1 VPVRSWT
8 LALPVDRSDPAP
20 VVRQIARALA
30 AHVAGG
36 RLRAGE
42 RLPGTRALSRVL
54 DVHRNTVAAA
64 YAELVAEGWIESA
77 PGRGTFVSAE
87 IPSRLPRRSGAPE
100 PARPPRSPG
109 YELRAA
115 PPPPPPKPPRIL
127 VDLES
132 GIPDLR
138 LVPLGELAR
147 AYRRAL
153 RRPGILAY
161 GDPRGQPRLRAAVGA
176 MLRSTRSLDPDPER
190 LLVTRGAQL
199 AFTVAARGLVRAGDV
214 VAVEALGYSAA
225 WEAFRAAGARLV
237 PIPVD
242 AGGLRVDLLEA
253 LARRERVRAV
263 YLTPHH
269 QYPTTVT
276 LPAGR
281 RLALLRLA
289 AAERIAVVEDDYDS
303 EFHYDGRPVVPLA
316 ASDAAGVV
324 VYVGTLSKVLAPGLR
339 LGYLH
344 APGDAIAS
352 LAEHRRYVDRQGDGA
367 LELAIAELLEDGE
380 IPQHVWRMRRIYA
393 ARRDALAAA
402 LRRELGGVLDL
413 TVPPGGMALW
423 CRVSEEVD
431 LDGWAERSAAAG
443 VPFEVG
449 KHFSF
454 DGTPV
459 SALRVGFAAEAE
471 KDLREAVR
479 RMAAALPRGRA
490 RARRPPVP
498 RDGPSGGLLRDRR
511 RIEW

>member
-1 VPVRSWT
+1 M
-8 LALPVDRSDPAP
+8 
-20 VVRQIARALA
+20 VRQIARAIA
-30 AHVAGG
+30 AHIGGG

-64 YAELVAEGWIESA
+64 YAELAAEGWIESA
-77 PGRGTFVSAE
+77 PGRGTFVSGE
-87 IPSRLPRRSGAPE
+87 IPSRLPRRTSAPE
-100 PARPPRSPG
+100 PAPPVRSPG
-109 YELRAA
+109 YDLVPA
-115 PPPPPPKPPRIL
+115 PPPPAPHPGTRGFI
-127 VDLES
+127 DLES

-138 LVPLGELAR
+138 LVPVAELAR

-153 RRPGILAY
+153 RRPGILGY
-161 GDPRGQPRLRAAVGA
+161 GDPRGQPRLRAAIGA

-190 LLVTRGAQL
+190 LLITRGAQL
-199 AFTVAARGLVRAGDV
+199 ALTVAARALVRAGDV
-214 VAVEALGYSAA
+214 VAVEELGYSAA

-237 PIPVD
+237 PLPLD
-242 AGGLRVDLLEA
+242 ASGLRVDALEA
-253 LARRERVRAV
+253 LAGRERVRAV

-289 AAERIAVVEDDYDS
+289 AAERIALVEDDYDC

-316 ASDAAGVV
+316 ASDPAGAV

-339 LGYLH
+339 LGYVH
-344 APGDAIAS
+344 APPDAIAVM
-352 LAEHRRYVDRQGDGA
+352 AEHRRYLDRQGDGA

-402 LRRELGGVLDL
+402 LRRELGGAVEL

-423 CRVSEEVD
+423 CKVSED
-431 LDGWAERSAAAG
+431 LDLDRWADQAAEAG
-443 VPFEVG
+443 VHFEVG
-449 KHFSF
+449 RQFSF
-454 DGTPV
+454 DGSPV
-459 SALRVGFAAEAE
+459 PALRLGFAAQAE
-471 KDLREAVR
+471 KDLREGVR
-479 RMAAALPRGRA
+479 RMAAALPRGRG
-490 RARRPPVP
+490 RAPRP
-498 RDGPSGGLLRDRR
+498 RER
-511 RIEW
+511 EAT

>member
-30 AHVAGG
+30 AHIGGG

-64 YAELVAEGWIESA
+64 YAELGAEGWIESA
-77 PGRGTFVSAE
+77 PGRGTFVSGQ
-87 IPSRLPRRSGAPE
+87 IPSRLPRRAGALE
-100 PARPPRSPG
+100 AARPAPSPG
-109 YELRAA
+109 YDLAPA
-115 PPPPPPKPPRIL
+115 PPPPPPPRPRSRGFI
-127 VDLES
+127 DLES

-138 LVPLGELAR
+138 LVPTAELAR

-161 GDPRGQPRLRAAVGA
+161 ADPRGQPRLRAAVGA

-199 AFTVAARGLVRAGDV
+199 AFAVAARALVRAGDV

-237 PIPVD
+237 PIPLD
-242 AGGLRVDLLEA
+242 AGGLRVDALEA

-289 AAERIAVVEDDYDS
+289 AAERIALVEDDYDC
-303 EFHYDGRPVVPLA
+303 EFHYDGRPVLPLA
-316 ASDAAGVV
+316 SSDPAGVV

-339 LGYLH
+339 LGYVH
-344 APGDAIAS
+344 APPGAIACM
-352 LAEHRRYVDRQGDGA
+352 AEHRRYLDRQGDGA

-393 ARRDALAAA
+393 GRRDALAAA
-402 LRRELGGVLDL
+402 LRRELGGVVDF

-423 CRVSEEVD
+423 CTVSGDVD
-431 LDGWAERSAAAG
+431 LERWAEQSAASG
-443 VPFEVG
+443 VPIERG
-449 KHFSF
+449 SHFSF
-454 DGTPV
+454 DGSHVP
-459 SALRVGFAAEAE
+459 AIRLGFAAEAE
-471 KDLREAVR
+471 KELREGVR
-479 RMAAALPRGRA
+479 RIAAALPRGRG
-490 RARRPPVP
+490 RAQRP
-498 RDGPSGGLLRDRR
+498 RER
-511 RIEW
+511 EAT